1 MATVEL
7 STEPVASTVDPGP
20 YRAADYMALPDEPR
34 CELIH
39 GRLYVS
45 PSPTPHHQIVSLLLA
60 ELFLNAARR
69 TGGKAYVAPL
79 DVHLSDETVVQ
90 PDVIY
95 ISPQNRGVVQDWIR
109 GAPDIVVE
117 VASPSTFRRDR
128 IHKLP
133 EYTAAGV
140 KEFWIVDP
148 AMETIEFLRLEG
160 GAYRHE
166 TFRGSVYRSVQF
178 PEIEIDLTAFW
189 KEVQARK

>member
-7 STEPVASTVDPGP
+7 STEPVAPLLEPGP
-20 YRAADYMALPDEPR
+20 YRAADYRALPDEPR

-45 PSPTPHHQIVSLLLA
+45 PSPTPYHQIIALLIWEIFMKA
-60 ELFLNAARR
+60 VRQH
-69 TGGKAYVAPL
+69 GGAAYVAPL
-79 DVHLSDETVVQ
+79 DVYLSDETVVQ
-90 PDVIY
+90 PDTIY
-95 ISPQNRGVVQDWIR
+95 ISPQNRDVVQDWIR

-128 IHKLP
+128 VHKLP
-133 EYTAAGV
+133 EYATAAV

-148 AMETIEFLRLEG
+148 VMETIEFLRLEG

-166 TFRGSVYRSVQF
+166 TFKGNVYRSAQF

-189 KEVQARK
+189 NEVQARK

>member
-1 MATVEL
+1 MATIEL
-7 STEPVASTVDPGP
+7 STEPVAPFAEPGP
-20 YRAADYMALPDEPR
+20 YRAADYLALPDEPR

-45 PSPTPHHQIVSLLLA
+45 PSPTPHHQITALLIWEIFIKA
-60 ELFLNAARR
+60 VRR
-69 TGGKAYVAPL
+69 NGGAAYVAPL

-95 ISPQNRGVVQDWIR
+95 IAPPNREVIQDWIR
-109 GAPDIVVE
+109 GSPDIVVE
-117 VASPSTFRRDR
+117 VASPSTSRRDR

-133 EYTAAGV
+133 EYAAAGV

-148 AMETIEFLRLEG
+148 SAQTIEFLRLEG
-160 GAYRHE
+160 DDFKHVSLKE
-166 TFRGSVYRSVQF
+166 NVYRSAQF

-189 KEVQARK
+189 KEVAARK